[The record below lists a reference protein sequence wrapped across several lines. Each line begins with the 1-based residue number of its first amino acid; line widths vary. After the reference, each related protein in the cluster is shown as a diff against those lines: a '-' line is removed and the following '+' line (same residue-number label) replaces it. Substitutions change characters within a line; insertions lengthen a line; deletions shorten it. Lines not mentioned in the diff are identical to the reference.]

1 MARVRKAEMA
11 QSTKENEMFHQMRE
25 LQAKEMELKNSGIV
39 EFNLRQ
45 EVE

>member
-1 MARVRKAEMA
+1 
-11 QSTKENEMFHQMRE
+11 MRE
-25 LQAKEMELKNSGIV
+25 LQGKEMEVKNAGIV